1 MHRTELDIGLLVR
14 CKWFDPEHLAI
25 TLEYEQR
32 AFYKIY
38 KVYDFYA
45 CEYYWVDEAD
55 LEKL

>member
-1 MHRTELDIGLLVR
+1 MIGDLVT
-14 CKWFDPEHLAI
+14 CKWLNGSVCIA
-25 TLEYEQR
+25 LEYEVR

-38 KVYDFYA
+38 KVYDFTA